1 MTVTSLL
8 QLASSNGHSPSY
20 KRANATANANT
31 GDDEA
36 LVTRVARV
44 VRKRL
49 FAVGF
54 LLAVGRDNSSK
65 TLDIAS
71 AVLCF
76 LQVPVRLLSA
86 CGCKTSGNGL
96 LQGRI

>member
-20 KRANATANANT
+20 KRENATVNATT

-49 FAVGF
+49 FA
-54 LLAVGRDNSSK
+54 LLAVGRDNGRK

-76 LQVPVRLLSA
+76 LQVPARVLSD
-86 CGCKTSGNGL
+86 CGCNTSGKGL